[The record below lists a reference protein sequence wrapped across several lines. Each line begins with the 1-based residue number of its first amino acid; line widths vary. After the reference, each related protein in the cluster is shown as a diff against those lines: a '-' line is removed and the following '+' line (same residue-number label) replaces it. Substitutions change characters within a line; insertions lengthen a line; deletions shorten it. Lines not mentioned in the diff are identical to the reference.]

1 MKHDD
6 NHFSCEI
13 CIDAPMKL
21 IKKASVKEDEKRH
34 MHYRERWYK
43 CEICGFE
50 KKVNGSGYYQDVV
63 APYNAINELNK
74 RLKDINNE
82 T

>member
-1 MKHDD
+1 MEHDD

-13 CIDAPMKL
+13 CIGAPMKL
-21 IKKASVKEDEKRH
+21 IKKASFKETGKC
-34 MHYRERWYK
+34 YRQRWYK

-50 KKVNGSGYYQDVV
+50 KKINGSGYYQDVIS
-63 APYNAINELNK
+63 PYKAINELNK
-74 RLKDINNE
+74 RLKDISNE